1 LRKKTGKGYYSTG
14 GFGTTGVEIQASEF
28 IYLPVFMWTGR
39 SSWICSSRYWQ
50 LLILNWWPSVSVS

>member
-50 LLILNWWPSVSVS
+50 LLIL